1 MRNEL
6 KMARW
11 LALWAFAVLA
21 VGQVVAAEDVEPK
34 VVKLDASK
42 QAHLGVVV
50 MALQAIQASANITTV
65 ARVLDPAPL
74 LALDGELATAEAGLV
89 ASRAEEQRTRKLF
102 DEDHTASAR
111 ALEAAQA
118 TARAD
123 QEKVD
128 SARRRLML
136 DWGDGVAS
144 LPAAK
149 RSELLT
155 DLARV
160 RAELVRIELPVGA
173 LPPKTGQRVIVQ
185 ASSEGAPL
193 NATILGNLSAADP
206 RLQTRGVLAEL
217 RGADATLPIGR
228 MVSAKLPGGGA
239 TQKGV
244 LLPRGAL
251 LREDGKVWVYV
262 ETSPGSFLRRVITSY
277 QIEPDGWFVT
287 EGFAPGNRVVTA
299 GVASLHA
306 IESPAETDSA
316 GDDKD

>member
-1 MRNEL
+1 MRNRIRTE
-6 KMARW
+6 RW
-11 LALWAFAVLA
+11 LTLGCLALLA
-21 VGQVVAAEDVEPK
+21 VRPVLGEEEAGPK
-34 VVKLDASK
+34 AVKLDASR
-42 QAHLGVVV
+42 QSRLGVVV
-50 MALQAIQASANITTV
+50 TALQAVQAPSNITTV
-65 ARVLDPAPL
+65 ARVLDPGPL
-74 LALDGELATAEAGLV
+74 LALDGELATAEASQA
-89 ASRAEEQRTRKLF
+89 ASRAEAQRTRKLF

-111 ALEAAQA
+111 ALEAAEA

-123 QEKVD
+123 QEKVE

-136 DWGDGVAS
+136 DWGDGVA
-144 LPAAK
+144 LLAPAK
-149 RSELLT
+149 RSGLLT

-173 LPPKTGQRVIVQ
+173 LPPKTGQRVVVQ
-185 ASSEGAPL
+185 ATSDGTPL

-228 MVSAKLPGGGA
+228 MVSAKLPGTGA

-251 LREDGKVWVYV
+251 LREDGKVWAYV
-262 ETSPGSFLRRVITSY
+262 ETSAGSYLRREVTGY
-277 QIEPDGWFVT
+277 QIQPDGWFVT
-287 EGFAPGNRVVTA
+287 EGFPAGTRVVTD

-306 IESPAETDSA
+306 IESPAETESS
-316 GDDKD
+316 GEDKD

>member
-1 MRNEL
+1 MKNEMRT
-6 KMARW
+6 AGW
-11 LALWAFAVLA
+11 LALACLVLVA
-21 VGQVVAAEDVEPK
+21 TGQVGAAADAEPK
-34 VVKLDASK
+34 AVKLDASK

-50 MALQAIQASANITTV
+50 TALQAVQAPSNITTV
-65 ARVLDPAPL
+65 ARVLDPGPL
-74 LALDGELATAEAGLV
+74 LALDGELATAEASLA
-89 ASRAEEQRTRKLF
+89 ASRAEAQRTRKLF

-111 ALEAAQA
+111 ALEGAEA

-123 QEKVD
+123 QEKVE

-136 DWGDGVAS
+136 DWGDGVAL
-144 LPAAK
+144 LPAAR

-185 ASSEGAPL
+185 TSSDGTPL

-228 MVSAKLPGGGA
+228 MVSAKLPGTGA

-251 LREDGKVWVYV
+251 LRDDGKVWVYV
-262 ETSPGSFLRRVITSY
+262 EQSDGSYLRRAITSY

-299 GVASLHA
+299 GVASVHA
-306 IESPAETDSA
+306 IEEPAGEAD
-316 GDDKD
+316 